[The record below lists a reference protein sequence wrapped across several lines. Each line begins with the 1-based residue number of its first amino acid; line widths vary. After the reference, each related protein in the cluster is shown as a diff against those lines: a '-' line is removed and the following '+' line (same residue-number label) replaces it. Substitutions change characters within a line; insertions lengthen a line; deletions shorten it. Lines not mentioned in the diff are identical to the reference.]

1 MMRRGA
7 PPPIPATGP
16 VAEKPKI
23 PTKRPVT
30 MPPLAPKPA
39 LNSLGSPGMDAPPP
53 PSQSGLGSP
62 GMSPPPAPPRVDRMN
77 GIDNEPLVLNPVVP
91 PRPSP
96 DGAPPAVPHRP
107 APGVPPGPP
116 IPPRRGH
123 P

>member
-62 GMSPPPAPPRVDRMN
+62 GMSPPPAPPRADRMN
-77 GIDNEPLVLNPVVP
+77 GIDNELNPVVP

-107 APGVPPGPP
+107 APAVPPGPP